1 MTDDGQLWS
10 YNLVRGQ
17 PGPQAVLRVKVVKAA
32 TCSQQQMD
40 QAQQQQMY
48 GPPTAGQVE
57 GGKRVTGVH
66 YYYHHVEC
74 WVRTSS
80 YIAEC

>member
-10 YNLVRGQ
+10 YNLVQ
-17 PGPQAVLRVKVVKAA
+17 GPAGSSGGLRVKVVKAA

-48 GPPTAGQVE
+48 GPPTAGQV
-57 GGKRVTGVH
+57 GVL
-66 YYYHHVEC
+66 
-74 WVRTSS
+74 
-80 YIAEC
+80 